1 MVSDELPGAPRS
13 LWLDGPEVTGV
24 GASALTADLEV
35 DACVVGGG
43 IAGVTTALELARGG
57 RSVVLLERDRVGAG
71 VTGHSTAKLSS
82 LQGSTYSE
90 LEAHFG
96 ATGAAGYAE
105 LNEGAIAY
113 VLDRVQTLGIDCDFR
128 RRPHAVFAW
137 TAEQARE
144 LDREAAA
151 ATRAGLDVRR
161 TESLDLP
168 FPTAGALVREDQ
180 AELQIASYVM
190 ALAAALSA
198 AGGQIYEGTTV
209 THVGEGSRPTVR
221 TANGPRVRARDVVV
235 ATHYPILDRGLYFA
249 RLTPKRSY
257 CIAVRVPGPLP
268 DIMAI
273 SIGAPTRSLRAAPD
287 PGRPG
292 EELLVLGGEGHPA
305 GEDGNHTPERY
316 RALWRFAHA
325 HFEASEAT
333 HRWSAHDMTTADS
346 LPYAGRLTP
355 LSRHVWVAT
364 GFRKWGLTNG
374 TAAGQILAGRIL
386 GREHPRGALFD
397 TARFTPRRSA
407 VGIAQEGLKDARHLI
422 GDRFKSPQGER
433 VDQLE
438 PGGDG
443 QLLKLD
449 GDLVAASRDPDGS
462 LHTVS
467 PVCTHLGCR
476 VAWNRAERS
485 WDCPCHG
492 SRFAPDGQVLQGPAV
507 QPLAPQ
513 TGGDVRDATA
523 REER

>member
-1 MVSDELPGAPRS
+1 MISDELPGVTRS
-13 LWLDGPEVTGV
+13 LWLDGPEAAGL
-24 GASALTADLEV
+24 GASALTTDLEV
-35 DACVVGGG
+35 DVCVVGGG
-43 IAGVTTALELARGG
+43 IAGVTAALELARGG

-90 LEAHFG
+90 LERHFG
-96 ATGAAGYAE
+96 PEAAAGYAA
-105 LNEGAIAY
+105 LNEGAIDY
-113 VLDRVQTLGIDCDFR
+113 VVDRVGVLDIGCDLR
-128 RRPHAVFAW
+128 RRPHAVLAW

-144 LDREAAA
+144 LDREEAA
-151 ATRAGLDVRR
+151 ATRAGLEVRR
-161 TESLDLP
+161 TDSLDLP
-168 FPTAGALVREDQ
+168 FPIAGALVREDQ
-180 AELQIASYVM
+180 AELQIATYVL
-190 ALAAALSA
+190 ALAEALVA
-198 AGGQIYEGTTV
+198 TGGQIFEATAA

-221 TANGPRVRARDVVV
+221 TEGGAKVRARDVVV
-235 ATHYPILDRGLYFA
+235 ATHYPILDRGLFFP

-257 CIAVRVPGPLP
+257 CLAVRIPGPLP

-273 SIGAPTRSLRAAPD
+273 SIGSPTRSLRTAPD

-292 EELLVLGGEGHPA
+292 EELLVLGGEGHAA
-305 GEDGNHTPERY
+305 GEEGDKTPQRY
-316 RALWRFAHA
+316 QALWEFARERFSAT
-325 HFEASEAT
+325 EAT
-333 HRWSAHDMTTADS
+333 HRWSAHDMITADG

-374 TAAGQILAGRIL
+374 TAAGQILAARIL
-386 GREHPRGALFD
+386 GQKHPHGGLFD

-407 VGIAQEGLKDARHLI
+407 VGIAQEGLKDARHLL
-422 GDRFKSPQGER
+422 GDRLKSPQGETA
-433 VDQLE
+433 DHLE

-443 QLLKLD
+443 QLLELD
-449 GDLVAASRDPDGS
+449 GDLVAASRDPDGT
-462 LHTVS
+462 LHAVS

-492 SRFAPDGQVLQGPAV
+492 SRFSPAGQVLQGPAV
-507 QPLAPQ
+507 RPLKPHA
-513 TGGDVRDATA
+513 GAD